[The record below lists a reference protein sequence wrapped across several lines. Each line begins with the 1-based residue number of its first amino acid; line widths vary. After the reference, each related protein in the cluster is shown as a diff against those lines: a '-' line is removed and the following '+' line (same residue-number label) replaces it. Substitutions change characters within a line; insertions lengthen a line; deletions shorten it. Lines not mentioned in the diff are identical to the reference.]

1 MDYLVDGGVVM
12 AVTMGIVQIFK
23 GLIPQQ
29 FVPLLSVVVGAVIGV
44 ANAYAQTGD
53 MVAGAVAGAVAG
65 LTAAGTYDT
74 IQGLSVSREVAD
86 A

>member
-23 GLIPQQ
+23 GLIPSRY
-29 FVPLLSVVVGAVIGV
+29 VPLLAVLVGGVVGTAS
-44 ANAYAQTGD
+44 AYAQSGD
-53 MVAGAVAGAVAG
+53 LVQGAVAGAVAG

-74 IQGLSVSREVAD
+74 VAGLSVSRSVGA
-86 A
+86 